1 MSVKRD
7 LRKIEKEIERN
18 FRKYGGIT
26 DETEKWVI
34 ERKKFFIKLGFIAG
48 GLILLLILSHLF
60 LDVQGFR

>member
-34 ERKKFFIKLGFIAG
+34 ERK
-48 GLILLLILSHLF
+48 
-60 LDVQGFR
+60 